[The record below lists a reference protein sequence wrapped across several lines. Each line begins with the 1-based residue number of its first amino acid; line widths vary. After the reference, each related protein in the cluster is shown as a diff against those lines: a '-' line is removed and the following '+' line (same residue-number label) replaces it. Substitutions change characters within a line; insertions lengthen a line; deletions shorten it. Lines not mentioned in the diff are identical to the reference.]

1 MLQEIQEMGS
11 HAKDIYDFLLSGL
24 GRFSFCLFFLNTE
37 KIQTCVCLSKYI
49 SPFPL

>member
-24 GRFSFCLFFLNTE
+24 GRFSFFSTLRKYRLVF
-37 KIQTCVCLSKYI
+37 VCLNI

>member
-24 GRFSFCLFFLNTE
+24 GRFSFFVF
-37 KIQTCVCLSKYI
+37 KH
-49 SPFPL
+49 

>member
-24 GRFSFCLFFLNTE
+24 GRFSLFLNTE

>member
-11 HAKDIYDFLLSGL
+11 HAKDIYAFLLSGL
-24 GRFSFCLFFLNTE
+24 GRFSFLFFLNTE
-37 KIQTCVCLSKYI
+37 KIQTRVCLSKYI

>member
-24 GRFSFCLFFLNTE
+24 GRFSFFLNTE

>member
-24 GRFSFCLFFLNTE
+24 GRVVVVVVVIIYFF
-37 KIQTCVCLSKYI
+37 
-49 SPFPL
+49 

>member
-24 GRFSFCLFFLNTE
+24 GRFSFLFLNTE
-37 KIQTCVCLSKYI
+37 KIQTCVCLSK
-49 SPFPL
+49 